1 MQVLRG
7 GQFRRNTAA
16 EDVFDEDCLCCRQ
29 HELTKTSL
37 LPRIKERAVGG
48 GGGVEKRQYGMASWL
63 NLLYVPDVDLTLLI
77 HLLLHHFL
85 IFFPNV

>member
-48 GGGVEKRQYGMASWL
+48 GAVLRSVNMVWRRGSIYYMF
-63 NLLYVPDVDLTLLI
+63 PTLI
-77 HLLLHHFL
+77 
-85 IFFPNV
+85 